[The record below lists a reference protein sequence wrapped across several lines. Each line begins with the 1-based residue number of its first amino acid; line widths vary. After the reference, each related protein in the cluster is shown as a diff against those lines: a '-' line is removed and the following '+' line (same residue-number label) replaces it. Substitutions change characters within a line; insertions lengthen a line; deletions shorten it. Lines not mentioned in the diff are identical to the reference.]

1 MFTPS
6 QRSTIK
12 QAPHWR
18 AFQKFKYYITLVH
31 SNSSQFLTHYL
42 GTCFYTASLAVSLV
56 CDVFKYSQSCEYN
69 LVHAASQST
78 HTQRFNHL
86 ATKQTLAN
94 YKINPTVL
102 SDFDLLSQLNAGL
115 LIHVLLTRLAFAI
128 VADGNSGPEGQML
141 RHSFHVVYKSNDFL
155 TVEAAER

>member
-1 MFTPS
+1 
-6 QRSTIK
+6 
-12 QAPHWR
+12 
-18 AFQKFKYYITLVH
+18 
-31 SNSSQFLTHYL
+31 
-42 GTCFYTASLAVSLV
+42 
-56 CDVFKYSQSCEYN
+56 
-69 LVHAASQST
+69 
-78 HTQRFNHL
+78 L

-102 SDFDLLSQLNAGL
+102 SDFDLLSQLDAGL

-141 RHSFHVVYKSNDFL
+141 RHSFHVAYKSNDFL